1 MGTYVAGVV
10 RRKNVPITIH
20 DHQSLFDM
28 ALAPCLSGSP
38 QHQRRL
44 VTEALRPALY
54 QDALCIALK
63 LWSQRTISVPFLF

>member
-28 ALAPCLSGSP
+28 ALASVCQRIAHISGDWLP
-38 QHQRRL
+38 KR
-44 VTEALRPALY
+44 
-54 QDALCIALK
+54 
-63 LWSQRTISVPFLF
+63 